1 MILNHIR
8 NRKIRKKYSK
18 DNVGYDSEGSLIE
31 DVLFEAKNKNLFIIR
46 HIRYADGNDNL
57 TTFGIYK
64 ILNNKEKVIGNL
76 KYVFENTDCSHP
88 YMILCDICF
97 DIPYRNIGIG
107 SKTLKLFEKR
117 ANNYGAF
124 YIEGTLSDVDELSMD
139 NQVLR
144 DIFYQNAGYTIINH
158 KIFKKLSD

>member
-1 MILNHIR
+1 MILNYIR
-8 NRKIRKKYSK
+8 NKKIRKKYSK
-18 DNVGYDSEGSLIE
+18 DNLGYDAEGSLIE
-31 DVLFEAKNKNLFIIR
+31 DVLFEAKNKNLFVIR
-46 HIRYADGNDNL
+46 HIQFADKNGNL
-57 TTFGIYK
+57 TTSGIYK
-64 ILNNKEKVIGNL
+64 IFNNKKKTIGNL
-76 KYVFENTDCSHP
+76 KYVFDNTDCSHS

-97 DIPYRNIGIG
+97 DVPYRNIGIG

-117 ANNYGAF
+117 ANDYGAL

-144 DIFYQNAGYTIINH
+144 DIFYQNAGYTISNN